1 MILVTYS
8 YKVPQELLDEYLE
21 ATYKRIKPFWEGRG
35 CRYEV
40 YRQKDDPSSFLKL
53 MFFEDEEAFR
63 KNFLERDQE
72 TSKVVDLFRK
82 FAQEVNRKVF
92 KKVT

>member
-21 ATYKRIKPFWEGRG
+21 ATHKRMKPFWEGRG

-40 YRQKDDPSSFLKL
+40 YRQKDDASSFLKL
-53 MFFEDEEAFR
+53 MFFEDEETFR
-63 KNFLERDQE
+63 KNLLQKDQE
-72 TSKVVDLFRK
+72 TSEVVALFRK